1 MILSE
6 TYNMNNGLKIPKLAL
21 GTWLID
27 DDKVAE
33 AVRQTIKIGYRH
45 IDTAQAYGNE
55 RGVGEGV
62 RTCGISRDQIFVTSK
77 VAAENKTYEST
88 SNSIN
93 ETLRKMNLDYID
105 MMIIHSPQPWVDVN
119 QSYNRYFEENR
130 QIWKAMED
138 AVEAGKVRTIGV
150 SNFLKCDIDNILE
163 NCKINPSV
171 SRFARNT
178 VDTLTTVRK
187 LKEKGIEVY
196 FEKENIY
203 TLDSKGELLITIM
216 SSLAQEE
223 SRSISENT
231 TWGQRKRFADGKVSL
246 PYKKFLGYERGEDGI
261 PQIVEKE
268 AKIVR
273 LIYRLFLEGR
283 TTTGIATHL
292 TRLKVPTPAGKEKWT
307 TSTIKSI
314 LTNEKYK
321 GDALLQ
327 KFYTVDF
334 LTKKKKKNEG
344 EVPQY
349 YVENSHEA
357 IISPE
362 VFDMVQYEFEKRKG
376 RVQSGAN
383 CFSSKIVCGDCGRF
397 YGSKIWHSNDK
408 YRKIIWRC
416 NAKFKNKEKC
426 RTPHVTEQ
434 QIKEAFVKTVNSM
447 IENKEQVIKDCKELI
462 LELTDT
468 TLIEEKEIKLQ
479 GERSILYNSMKE
491 LIERNSRSKI
501 DPIKYNERYEE
512 LRGRYDKVT
521 EQLSKIEDLKFE
533 MKAKEHKINEFIKNL
548 KQSTEII
555 TGFDEKLWYTLI
567 GKVIINRDGNI
578 KFEFKNGKII

>member
-1 MILSE
+1 
-6 TYNMNNGLKIPKLAL
+6 MNTARTVTVIPATLNLFTNTPKMSQN
-21 GTWLID
+21 
-27 DDKVAE
+27 K
-33 AVRQTIKIGYRH
+33 R
-45 IDTAQAYGNE
+45 
-55 RGVGEGV
+55 
-62 RTCGISRDQIFVTSK
+62 K
-77 VAAENKTYEST
+77 VAAYARVST
-88 SNSIN
+88 DN
-93 ETLRKMNLDYID
+93 EEQLSSYAAQVDYYTRYIKSKMEWDFVDIYTDEGITATNTKKRDGFKRMVKAALDGKID
-105 MMIIHSPQPWVDVN
+105 LIVT
-119 QSYNRYFEENR
+119 
-130 QIWKAMED
+130 K
-138 AVEAGKVRTIGV
+138 
-150 SNFLKCDIDNILE
+150 
-163 NCKINPSV
+163 SV

-327 KFYTVDF
+327 KSYTVDF

-362 VFDMVQYEFEKRKG
+362 VFDMVQYEFEKRKD

-479 GERSILYNSMKE
+479 GERSVLYNSMKE
-491 LIERNSRSKI
+491 LIEQNSRSKI
-501 DPIKYNERYEE
+501 DQIKYNQRYEE
-512 LRGRYDKVT
+512 LRDRYDKVT

-548 KQSTEII
+548 KQSTELI
-555 TGFDEKLWYTLI
+555 TDFDEKLWYTLI